1 MYLCMYV
8 CMYVCMDAWMYVC
21 NHVYHLCINW
31 FIQLPGELNLQLLA
45 AYTFSWLSSGPK
57 SVASCCG
64 SRPSVASP
72 ATNSKRPLFGSMVS
86 MSALP

>member
-1 MYLCMYV
+1 MYV
-8 CMYVCMDAWMYVC
+8 CMHACMHGCMYGCMYVC
-21 NHVYHLCINW
+21 NHVYLCINW

-64 SRPSVASP
+64 SKPSVASP
-72 ATNSKRPLFGSMVS
+72 ATNSKRPLCGSMVS
-86 MSALP
+86 MGALP